1 MQVSQQADQITHAV
15 VGQQE
20 SISMGVSDSAA
31 LMHILSSTLYTYP
44 ELAAVR
50 EVTCNGWD
58 GHIMVGKTDVPL
70 EISISDSE
78 FKVQDFGPGIPH
90 DKIGQIYGV
99 YGNST
104 KRDDS
109 TQTGG
114 FGLGSKAPFAV
125 TDNFQVIS
133 CHEGVKTIYRVSKS
147 SMEVGGKPSINKIL
161 DMPTDETGITVSF
174 NIKQGREREY
184 LKIVKEVLLLGG
196 ILARVNKAEPME
208 PLPLLESPTGFIIS
222 SVTGTLLHRINLRYG
237 NVVYPVPSHIGFK
250 AEWDIVMGQMN
261 KLWNGAS
268 IIFMAAPDS
277 VSIAPSREA
286 LIYTD
291 ETIATIKALLSQ
303 FTEGDIKGCEHTVKQ
318 FKREVLN
325 KAIALEPP
333 PTKPQDLERTILI
346 PVEFYPQTVRHD
358 SGTYAYSIKG
368 ARMAYL
374 LRDLDNHQDGD
385 HVRLKLFKQA
395 IKQEAFMDNKFAR
408 ELLKAYLQHTK
419 DRRANRTYS
428 RMTAI
433 VHKFITYPIYQA
445 IDSHKKMSR
454 DRLYVL
460 QNYCSNLVRFKE
472 RSCGD
477 FNNAI
482 GHLFKRV
489 LIVRSKAAALEFLE
503 REYRKNYERQDGWVV
518 YICHSHADRIKE
530 AKEFFDKLD
539 YEIHGYKLEVEPRI
553 KKSDDPNW
561 VPAERKASVKRK
573 GYMTLRDSYDPI
585 KETFLLSTAREV
597 KDPANLKEP
606 MAWIVLHN
614 KSHHKEG
621 RWTVGF
627 GAEESKAI
635 NQLWGDKIA
644 VVTPAQAEVLKMKGI
659 EDMQTYVSTFVDDQL
674 SAKQDYRRYLA
685 FGQHLLAAYGNRP
698 RGEINSV
705 IHNMLPH
712 EELMQEL
719 GIRFHI
725 SAETQLL
732 VSFLSG
738 LDANTAPKCHSLM
751 HKVKKSPEVDK
762 ISMKIKNSKW
772 MKFLDMDFLAK
783 QLDTS
788 KAGSEEQEIA
798 FSVVKLLLK

>member
-70 EISISDSE
+70 EISISASE

-161 DMPTDETGITVSF
+161 DIPTDETGITVSF
-174 NIKQGREREY
+174 NIKDGREREY
-184 LKIVKEVLLLGG
+184 HKLIKEVLLLGG

-208 PLPLLESPTGFIIS
+208 PLPLLESPSGFIIS
-222 SVTGTLLHRINLRYG
+222 SATGTLLHRINVRYG

-250 AEWDIVMGQMN
+250 SEWDTVMSQMN
-261 KLWNGAS
+261 KLWNSAS
-268 IIFMAAPDS
+268 IIFMASPDS

-291 ETIATIKALLSQ
+291 ETVATIKALLSQ
-303 FTEGDIKGCEHTVKQ
+303 FTEDDIKGCEKTVKQ
-318 FKREVLN
+318 FNREVLN
-325 KAIALEPP
+325 KTIALEPP
-333 PTKPQDLERTILI
+333 PTKPQDLERSVQI
-346 PVEFYPQTVRHD
+346 PVEFYPKTVRHD

-374 LRDLDNHQDGD
+374 LRDLNNVQEGM
-385 HVRLKLFKQA
+385 HVQVKLLKRA
-395 IKQEAFMDNKFAR
+395 IKQQAFMDNKFAR
-408 ELLKAYLQHTK
+408 ELLKAYYEHNNN
-419 DRRANRTYS
+419 RRSNRAYS

-445 IDSHKKMSR
+445 IDSKEKMSR

-460 QNYCSNLVRFKE
+460 QNYVSNLVRFKE

-477 FNNAI
+477 FSNAV

-518 YICHSHADRIKE
+518 YVCHSHVDRINE
-530 AKEFFDKLD
+530 AKAVFDKLD
-539 YEIHGYKLEVEPRI
+539 YEVHGYKLEVQPRI
-553 KKSDDPNW
+553 KKSDDPDW
-561 VPAERKASVKRK
+561 VPAERKASAKRK
-573 GYMTLRDSYDPI
+573 GYMTLRDSYDPV
-585 KETFLLSTAREV
+585 KETFLLSTAREA
-597 KDPANLKEP
+597 KEPANLKEP
-606 MAWIVLHN
+606 MAWIMLHN

-627 GAEESKAI
+627 GPEQSKAI

-644 VVTPAQAEVLKMKGI
+644 VVTPAQAEALKKKGI
-659 EDMQTYVSTFVDDQL
+659 EDMQTYVTTYVDDQL
-674 SAKQDYRRYLA
+674 SAKQDFRRYLA
-685 FGQHLLAAYGNRP
+685 FSRHLSYGHNNRP
-698 RGEINSV
+698 RSEV
-705 IHNMLPH
+705 AAVVLNMLPH
-712 EELMQEL
+712 EELMKEL

-725 SAETQLL
+725 SAETTLL
-732 VSFLSG
+732 VNFLYGMDES
-738 LDANTAPKCHSLM
+738 LTPKCHLLS
-751 HKVKKSPEVDK
+751 KQVKRSPEVDVVLNK
-762 ISMKIKNSKW
+762 VNQSKW
-772 MKFLDMDFLAK
+772 QKFIDMSFLAQ
-783 QLDTS
+783 QLDTA

-798 FSVVKLLLK
+798 FSVVKHLLK